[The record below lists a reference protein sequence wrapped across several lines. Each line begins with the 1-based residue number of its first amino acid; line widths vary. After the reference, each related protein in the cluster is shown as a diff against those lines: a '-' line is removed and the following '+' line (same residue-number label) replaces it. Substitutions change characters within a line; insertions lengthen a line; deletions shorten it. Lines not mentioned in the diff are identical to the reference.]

1 MENIFFS
8 YYWFLNEK
16 EEEVTS
22 IRIYGIDENNNNICV
37 RVNDFYPY
45 IYIELPTNISWNASR
60 VQLVG
65 NKIDQLLPKNKPLKK
80 IFEMKY
86 KLYGADL
93 TSNGQRKKFPYLK
106 CHFSHKDDIKKLGY
120 IIKKSINILGIG
132 YIKLKMHEQDADPI
146 LQLVSNCDIPTAG
159 WIKFKGKEVLGDDK
173 VTLCHKE
180 YIVKSERLFRY
191 DKTIVA
197 TPKIMGFDIEV
208 NSTNPFAMPSAQ
220 KQGDKVFQISC
231 VFAREGCSEED
242 YDIYILTLG
251 EPDPKIV
258 GENVTIYMYDTE
270 YELLIGFTELIRTE
284 NPNVIVGYN
293 ILQFDIHYMIERAK
307 YPCYCIGDFDK
318 MGFHKY
324 NHAKEK
330 TIKWS
335 SSAYKNQEFQFL
347 DAEGRLFVDL
357 LPLIRRDYKFNNYQ
371 LKTVSMNLLGD
382 TKDDL
387 SVRGIF
393 KCYRIGTKKEADGTY
408 SAKAKK
414 AMGIV
419 GKYCFPG
426 NTKISTPHGN
436 IPIEKLINNKKLLS
450 WDENLNNINI
460 ANQKKFFNN
469 GKHKCIE
476 IHFEDGRKLV
486 CTPDHLI
493 ATQKNEWIPAKNIK
507 NGDYI
512 KIGPILPDKEID
524 TEDMIL
530 SRLIGYLVSDG
541 HIGKDR
547 CKLYVGNLF
556 DCKIILD
563 DIEQLTNIR
572 KNIIYG
578 KNCMDIDLPPILSK
592 KIKKM
597 KGIMIGNR
605 TYNLSI
611 GLPDVSLWNK
621 NCIKEFLG
629 GLFGGDGWCTSLSKE
644 KKTFTTIGL
653 TQSRYDRE
661 YLIKFLNII
670 KILLLKFDIVSNY
683 TITKRKNLYIGKII
697 ISHNYL
703 EKFMTIIGYRYCYHK
718 TLRSTVALIYFRIR
732 NKVKIECENL
742 YKNIIQ
748 LRKNNIS
755 IKKAYE
761 KSLIDNIYS
770 YYMPKYETTKQ
781 WVRTGFPQS
790 RKDLISSCFP
800 KADYFIKIMG
810 ATDLFISKNKYEH
823 TYSMSKEQDFL
834 PVFNLKVLFI
844 KDSNEENVYDLE
856 VENTHSFLAEGIVV
870 HNCIQDSVLVVKLM
884 EKTQTW
890 VGLTEQASTY
900 NTSIF
905 SIYTQG
911 QQIKVFS
918 QVYKYCLNNNIIV
931 EKDGY
936 VAKEDERYVG
946 AHVFPP
952 EPGLYERVL
961 PFDFASLY
969 PSTII
974 AYNIDYS
981 TIVFDESIPDS
992 LCHVMEWSDHLF
1004 CDHDPKVI
1012 RKKQLSDYIETQQYK
1027 LKELR
1032 EKRDKKTNK
1041 LCRKE
1046 IVDEINKITEEM
1058 KPYREERAQ
1067 VAKTISKNTMCAER
1081 RYRFLKEPKGVIP
1094 TILQNLL
1101 DARANTRKIIKNN
1114 KKDISILEDKD
1125 KIKDLKLL
1133 NNVLDKRQL
1142 AYKISANSMYGSMGV
1157 KKGYLPFMPGAMCLH
1172 GDSLISYSYGFTRKM
1187 KNLKYTNSLW
1197 SYNDDGQVISN
1208 GNGLIYNGKKEI
1220 VKITLNDGR
1229 ILRCTSDHK
1238 IMTSNGWIEAGK
1250 LLPKHNWDG
1259 NNFTINNE
1267 YSNVIVGL
1275 ELPEDIIGE
1284 DEKKWKLLD
1293 YTMDTYINRE
1303 KTLAFCRILG
1313 FILSDGTISRYKN
1326 KYNITI
1332 ISSSVDIGTLIDA
1345 KIFVS
1350 DIKLITGKEPLI
1362 GDYKGNT
1369 YTVRIPSDLI
1379 KQIVKLDGV
1388 MIGKRSHQSYTL
1400 PEFLFDS
1407 KCPLSVIREFL
1418 GGLFGGDGTSPS
1430 LSVAHPSFSPIQ
1442 LGWLTIEKYKD
1453 DMVNIMNKLIQLL
1466 SLFDIKFWLCT
1477 PKLARVREGLIPKD
1491 IEENPR
1497 WEYIITTNS
1506 SNTLLFAEKIG
1517 FRYCSDKNNK
1527 LTVASSYQRYSDNVR
1542 KQHINLILKTSEMYD
1557 LNNKKIGIKEMLI
1570 KTRKELYENEIP
1582 LHEHISISKS
1592 TDVNNH
1598 RSRPISLK
1606 DYNLLQKYFPTAR
1619 EYTRLVG
1626 CEHWFS
1632 ENKCSKKVYSI
1643 KRTDICT
1650 PCIYLDVVDV
1660 RHDGI
1665 DDVYDIIDVP
1675 NHSFLANGIVV
1686 HNCTTYMGR
1695 TNIEIVA
1702 KTIPEKYGGELVYGD
1717 TDCVLAT
1724 EPVLIKY
1731 NDNIDYKTVEEL
1743 SDGNWT
1749 RINPNKEISNVKVG
1763 YQIWSDNG
1771 FTNIINVVRCGI
1783 KKPLSRVLTHV
1794 GVVNCSNEHSLLTD
1808 KLESVTPLDIKIG
1821 DKLCISELP
1830 LPSDTP
1836 KKPLYNNKV
1845 TKEIIEDYI
1854 IPNIEYKGLKAEL
1867 AFVWGLFFADG
1878 SCGEY
1883 LCGKYYKS
1891 VWAINN
1897 QDNVLLERVLNI
1909 LKNNEV
1915 TLNFKI
1921 YDTMKSSNVNKI
1933 EAVQYSRKKEH
1944 SGTLINFVNKYR
1956 NLFYDD
1962 RKYKKIPT
1970 IIFNSP
1976 FDIRQSFFMG
1986 YYSGD
1991 GSRKD
1996 PALCLS
2002 NKGAIGSAGLFY
2014 IMKSI
2019 GYQVS
2024 INTRK
2029 DKQDIY
2035 KLTGSNPEKKLR
2047 REPNVV
2053 KKIINIKT
2061 DDNEYIYDIQTENHH
2076 FAAGVGQLVVH
2087 NSNYIHFPKLKTAHE
2102 SWDHAE
2108 MVAQEVSK
2116 LFPKPIKC

>member
-1 MENIFFS
+1 MEENVFFS
-8 YYWFLNEK
+8 YYWFLDEK
-16 EEEVTS
+16 EEDVTS
-22 IRIYGIDENNNNICV
+22 IRIYGIDEKNNNICV
-37 RVNDFYPY
+37 RVDDFYPY
-45 IYIELPTNISWNASR
+45 IYLELPTNILWNSSR

-65 NKIDQLLPKNKPLKK
+65 NKIDQLIPKNKPLKK

-93 TSNGQRKKFPYLK
+93 TSNGERKKFPYLK

-120 IIKKSINILGIG
+120 VIKKSINILGIG
-132 YIKLKMHEQDADPI
+132 FIKLKMHEQDADPI
-146 LQLVSNCDIPTAG
+146 LQLVSNCNIPTAG
-159 WIKFKGKEVLGDDK
+159 WIKFKGKEVIGDDK
-173 VTLCHKE
+173 VTICHKE
-180 YIVKSERLFRY
+180 FIVKSERLSRH
-191 DKTIVA
+191 DKNIVA

-208 NSTNPFAMPSAQ
+208 NSTNPFAMPSSQ

-231 VFAREGCSEED
+231 VFAREGCSENE

-258 GENVTIYMYDTE
+258 GEHVTIHMYNTE
-270 YELLIGFTELIRTE
+270 YELLIGFSELIRTE

-318 MGFHKY
+318 MGFHKF

-357 LPLIRRDYKFNNYQ
+357 LPLIKRDYKFNNYQ

-393 KCYRIGTKKEADGTY
+393 KCYRIGTKKESDGSY

-419 GKYCFPG
+419 
-426 NTKISTPHGN
+426 
-436 IPIEKLINNKKLLS
+436 
-450 WDENLNNINI
+450 
-460 ANQKKFFNN
+460 A
-469 GKHKCIE
+469 
-476 IHFEDGRKLV
+476 
-486 CTPDHLI
+486 
-493 ATQKNEWIPAKNIK
+493 
-507 NGDYI
+507 
-512 KIGPILPDKEID
+512 
-524 TEDMIL
+524 
-530 SRLIGYLVSDG
+530 
-541 HIGKDR
+541 
-547 CKLYVGNLF
+547 
-556 DCKIILD
+556 
-563 DIEQLTNIR
+563 
-572 KNIIYG
+572 
-578 KNCMDIDLPPILSK
+578 
-592 KIKKM
+592 
-597 KGIMIGNR
+597 
-605 TYNLSI
+605 
-611 GLPDVSLWNK
+611 
-621 NCIKEFLG
+621 
-629 GLFGGDGWCTSLSKE
+629 
-644 KKTFTTIGL
+644 
-653 TQSRYDRE
+653 RY
-661 YLIKFLNII
+661 
-670 KILLLKFDIVSNY
+670 
-683 TITKRKNLYIGKII
+683 
-697 ISHNYL
+697 
-703 EKFMTIIGYRYCYHK
+703 
-718 TLRSTVALIYFRIR
+718 
-732 NKVKIECENL
+732 
-742 YKNIIQ
+742 
-748 LRKNNIS
+748 
-755 IKKAYE
+755 
-761 KSLIDNIYS
+761 
-770 YYMPKYETTKQ
+770 
-781 WVRTGFPQS
+781 
-790 RKDLISSCFP
+790 
-800 KADYFIKIMG
+800 
-810 ATDLFISKNKYEH
+810 
-823 TYSMSKEQDFL
+823 
-834 PVFNLKVLFI
+834 
-844 KDSNEENVYDLE
+844 
-856 VENTHSFLAEGIVV
+856 
-870 HNCIQDSVLVVKLM
+870 CIQDSVLVVKLM
-884 EKTQTW
+884 EKTNTW

-918 QVYKYCLNNNIIV
+918 QVYKYCLVNNIIV

-952 EPGLYERVL
+952 VPGLYERVL
-961 PFDFASLY
+961 PFDFCFSADTLINLSNGLSKRIDNFDKDKLVLGFNKKSNAFENYSFINGLQKKGIRETVKIYFQDGSSIVATPEHKFMLENGEWCQAKDLKNKYVKAGIKFPEDKICDLEKDWKLEVEGCILNMKNDEERDKSLSFARMIGYILSEGSIYESTCNRGYSRKCVEACFGTMYDALAFKRDINLFNDIDVTIRKRDGDGNKEREMKGTTLSITIPANLSRMFHSIEDIVVGKRSTQEMKLPKFILDDKCPLSIIREFLGGLFGGDGISSTLCMNDKISSINFKWTTTKKYIENMNIVFFQIQKLLEKFNIKNSSIHKPLKIKYKENSIKPHDYLENPRYDIQINLLLENTYIFMENIGFRYCINKLGKSYFTSMYLEMKEKTRVQRIKILDRSNELININIKNVFSRKKGNTTFTDCLEIARNELLMTEPALYNISLSSTYDLTYDRHERLRHPDKPRKYSLHKKKFPDPVEYFKDINVLEWFKNNYLIKTDEINIPSFRQKVIDVREHDSVEVFDIEVEEVHNFLANGITASNCSLY
-969 PSTII
+969 PTTII

-981 TIVFDESIPDS
+981 TIVFDESIPDN

-1004 CDHDPKVI
+1004 CEHDPKVI
-1012 RKKQLSDYIETQQYK
+1012 RKNQLTDYIETQQK
-1027 LKELR
+1027 LLKELR
-1032 EKRDKKTNK
+1032 EKRDKKINK
-1041 LCRKE
+1041 LCRQE

-1114 KKDISILEDKD
+1114 KKEMLLLEDAD

-1157 KKGYLPFMPGAMCLH
+1157 KKGYLPFMPGAM
-1172 GDSLISYSYGFTRKM
+1172 
-1187 KNLKYTNSLW
+1187 
-1197 SYNDDGQVISN
+1197 V
-1208 GNGLIYNGKKEI
+1208 
-1220 VKITLNDGR
+1220 
-1229 ILRCTSDHK
+1229 
-1238 IMTSNGWIEAGK
+1238 
-1250 LLPKHNWDG
+1250 
-1259 NNFTINNE
+1259 
-1267 YSNVIVGL
+1267 
-1275 ELPEDIIGE
+1275 
-1284 DEKKWKLLD
+1284 
-1293 YTMDTYINRE
+1293 
-1303 KTLAFCRILG
+1303 
-1313 FILSDGTISRYKN
+1313 
-1326 KYNITI
+1326 
-1332 ISSSVDIGTLIDA
+1332 
-1345 KIFVS
+1345 
-1350 DIKLITGKEPLI
+1350 
-1362 GDYKGNT
+1362 
-1369 YTVRIPSDLI
+1369 
-1379 KQIVKLDGV
+1379 
-1388 MIGKRSHQSYTL
+1388 
-1400 PEFLFDS
+1400 
-1407 KCPLSVIREFL
+1407 
-1418 GGLFGGDGTSPS
+1418 
-1430 LSVAHPSFSPIQ
+1430 
-1442 LGWLTIEKYKD
+1442 
-1453 DMVNIMNKLIQLL
+1453 
-1466 SLFDIKFWLCT
+1466 
-1477 PKLARVREGLIPKD
+1477 
-1491 IEENPR
+1491 
-1497 WEYIITTNS
+1497 TT
-1506 SNTLLFAEKIG
+1506 F
-1517 FRYCSDKNNK
+1517 
-1527 LTVASSYQRYSDNVR
+1527 
-1542 KQHINLILKTSEMYD
+1542 
-1557 LNNKKIGIKEMLI
+1557 
-1570 KTRKELYENEIP
+1570 
-1582 LHEHISISKS
+1582 
-1592 TDVNNH
+1592 
-1598 RSRPISLK
+1598 
-1606 DYNLLQKYFPTAR
+1606 
-1619 EYTRLVG
+1619 
-1626 CEHWFS
+1626 
-1632 ENKCSKKVYSI
+1632 
-1643 KRTDICT
+1643 
-1650 PCIYLDVVDV
+1650 
-1660 RHDGI
+1660 
-1665 DDVYDIIDVP
+1665 
-1675 NHSFLANGIVV
+1675 
-1686 HNCTTYMGR
+1686 MGR

-1808 KLESVTPLDIKIG
+1808 KLESITPLDIKIG

-1845 TKEIIEDYI
+1845 TKEIIKDYI
-1854 IPNIEYKGLKAEL
+1854 IPNIEYKGLTAEL

-1883 LCGKYYKS
+1883 LCGKYSKS

-1897 QDNVLLERVLNI
+1897 QDNVLLERVVNI

-1915 TLNFKI
+1915 TVNFKI
-1921 YDTMKSSNVNKI
+1921 YDTMKSSNVNKL

-1944 SGTLINFVNKYR
+1944 SGNLINFVNKYR

-1970 IIFNSP
+1970 IMFNSP

-1996 PALCLS
+1996 PSLCLS

-2024 INTRK
+2024 INTIK

-2035 KLTGSNPEKKLR
+2035 KLTCSTPEKKLR
-2047 REPNVV
+2047 RKPNVV

-2076 FAAGVGQLVVH
+2076 FAAGVGQLIVH

-2108 MVAQEVSK
+2108 MVAKEVSK
-2116 LFPKPIKC
+2116 LFPKPISLAFEEAIYWQFFILTKKRYMYRECGKDGIVNEKIGKKGVLLARRDNAVVIRNLYEKIITMIFDKVSRNDIIYFIIQELNKICSNSVPYKDFVITKAVGDVNKMIIEPFVDEKGKQKAKIGNYIVPILPKNNEEREKQLKLKDAENEKEYYQKCLPAVVQLAEKMRKRGQRVDTGTRLEYVIIDNGVKNDKQYNKLEGLEYFTSHSNILTIDFMYYIKLLVNPIDQMLNVAFNKNEGEKYIFKKDFILQQYDFRNKNRQQVIHQIKNMFRPILVFNN

>member
-146 LQLVSNCDIPTAG
+146 LQLVSNRDIPTAG
-159 WIKFKGKEVLGDDK
+159 WIKFVGKEVFGDDK

-419 GKYCFPG
+419 SKYC
-426 NTKISTPHGN
+426 
-436 IPIEKLINNKKLLS
+436 
-450 WDENLNNINI
+450 
-460 ANQKKFFNN
+460 
-469 GKHKCIE
+469 
-476 IHFEDGRKLV
+476 
-486 CTPDHLI
+486 
-493 ATQKNEWIPAKNIK
+493 IK
-507 NGDYI
+507 
-512 KIGPILPDKEID
+512 
-524 TEDMIL
+524 
-530 SRLIGYLVSDG
+530 
-541 HIGKDR
+541 
-547 CKLYVGNLF
+547 
-556 DCKIILD
+556 
-563 DIEQLTNIR
+563 
-572 KNIIYG
+572 
-578 KNCMDIDLPPILSK
+578 
-592 KIKKM
+592 
-597 KGIMIGNR
+597 
-605 TYNLSI
+605 
-611 GLPDVSLWNK
+611 
-621 NCIKEFLG
+621 
-629 GLFGGDGWCTSLSKE
+629 
-644 KKTFTTIGL
+644 
-653 TQSRYDRE
+653 
-661 YLIKFLNII
+661 
-670 KILLLKFDIVSNY
+670 
-683 TITKRKNLYIGKII
+683 
-697 ISHNYL
+697 
-703 EKFMTIIGYRYCYHK
+703 
-718 TLRSTVALIYFRIR
+718 
-732 NKVKIECENL
+732 
-742 YKNIIQ
+742 
-748 LRKNNIS
+748 
-755 IKKAYE
+755 
-761 KSLIDNIYS
+761 
-770 YYMPKYETTKQ
+770 
-781 WVRTGFPQS
+781 
-790 RKDLISSCFP
+790 
-800 KADYFIKIMG
+800 
-810 ATDLFISKNKYEH
+810 
-823 TYSMSKEQDFL
+823 
-834 PVFNLKVLFI
+834 
-844 KDSNEENVYDLE
+844 
-856 VENTHSFLAEGIVV
+856 
-870 HNCIQDSVLVVKLM
+870 DSVLVVKLM

-992 LCHVMEWSDHLF
+992 LCHVMEWSDHLNCLVEGSNITINGFGIDIKNLENNNNLILSHSEKSNLLEYKRQNNFFNKGKKECIEITFEDGTSLKCTPDHKIMTSDNIWIEAKNLKINESKIKKGITFPLTDFKEFISDFKLNCKDLTLNMTNIYEIEKF
-1004 CDHDPKVI
+1004 CKFSRLFGMLYTDGSLSKNRATIYTGDIVDAECVISDIYDVCGVKNNYKLVEKDNGKYFHITVPYEFHNSYIWKLGDGFGKRTIRDSILPSFILDKNCPIILKREFIAGMFGGDGLTITYSDKTKNYSTIGLCISKISDKIDNAKEFLNSIQNILIEDFDIKTYINGPYKKKDKDVYTLILYINVNDIIKFKDTIGFRYCTYKSFKLEVLCSYKNLINSVFNERENSFKIIKKLYETLTWDKAIEEGHKIIRQNEIIFNDHYAFPNKQAVMDSIRRPRDGNKKTFWSSKFPSFEKYLKELNVYNCFVDNKKNKSSSTYCMDQIVLNDIPYYELKVISVKSIGICNVYDIEIKDNHSFLANGIVVHNCSHDPKVI
-1012 RKKQLSDYIETQQYK
+1012 RKNELTNYIETQQAK

-1032 EKRDKKTNK
+1032 EKRDKKINK
-1041 LCRKE
+1041 LCRQE

-1067 VAKTISKNTMCAER
+1067 IAKTISKNTMCAER

-1114 KKDISILEDKD
+1114 KKEILLLEDDKD

-1142 AYKISANSMYGSMGV
+1142 AYKISANSMYGAMGV

-1197 SYNDDGQVISN
+1197 SYNDGQVISN

-1229 ILRCTSDHK
+1229 ILRCTPDHK
-1238 IMTSNGWIEAGK
+1238 IMTSKGWIEAGK

-1259 NNFTINNE
+1259 NNFSINNE

-1350 DIKLITGKEPLI
+1350 DIKLITDKEPLI
-1362 GDYKGNT
+1362 GDYKGSDIKGNT
-1369 YTVRIPSDLI
+1369 YTVGIPSVLI

-1442 LGWLTIEKYKD
+1442 FGWSTIEKYKD
-1453 DMVNIMNKLIQLL
+1453 DMVNIMNKLIKLL
-1466 SLFDIKFWLCT
+1466 SVFDIKFWLCT

-1497 WEYIITTNS
+1497 WEYLITTNS

-1598 RSRPISLK
+1598 RSRSSSLK
-1606 DYNLLQKYFPTAR
+1606 DYKLLQKYFPTAR
-1619 EYTRLVG
+1619 EYTRMVG
-1626 CEHWFS
+1626 CEQWFS

-1643 KRTDICT
+1643 KRTDVSS
-1650 PCIYLDVVDV
+1650 PCIHLDVLDV
-1660 RHDGI
+1660 RYDGI
-1665 DDVYDIIDVP
+1665 DDVYDIIDVQD
-1675 NHSFLANGIVV
+1675 HSFLANGIVV

-1717 TDCVLAT
+1717 
-1724 EPVLIKY
+1724 
-1731 NDNIDYKTVEEL
+1731 
-1743 SDGNWT
+1743 
-1749 RINPNKEISNVKVG
+1749 
-1763 YQIWSDNG
+1763 
-1771 FTNIINVVRCGI
+1771 
-1783 KKPLSRVLTHV
+1783 
-1794 GVVNCSNEHSLLTD
+1794 
-1808 KLESVTPLDIKIG
+1808 
-1821 DKLCISELP
+1821 
-1830 LPSDTP
+1830 
-1836 KKPLYNNKV
+1836 
-1845 TKEIIEDYI
+1845 
-1854 IPNIEYKGLKAEL
+1854 
-1867 AFVWGLFFADG
+1867 
-1878 SCGEY
+1878 
-1883 LCGKYYKS
+1883 
-1891 VWAINN
+1891 
-1897 QDNVLLERVLNI
+1897 
-1909 LKNNEV
+1909 
-1915 TLNFKI
+1915 
-1921 YDTMKSSNVNKI
+1921 
-1933 EAVQYSRKKEH
+1933 
-1944 SGTLINFVNKYR
+1944 
-1956 NLFYDD
+1956 
-1962 RKYKKIPT
+1962 
-1970 IIFNSP
+1970 
-1976 FDIRQSFFMG
+1976 
-1986 YYSGD
+1986 
-1991 GSRKD
+1991 
-1996 PALCLS
+1996 
-2002 NKGAIGSAGLFY
+2002 
-2014 IMKSI
+2014 
-2019 GYQVS
+2019 
-2024 INTRK
+2024 
-2029 DKQDIY
+2029 
-2035 KLTGSNPEKKLR
+2035 
-2047 REPNVV
+2047 
-2053 KKIINIKT
+2053 
-2061 DDNEYIYDIQTENHH
+2061 
-2076 FAAGVGQLVVH
+2076 
-2087 NSNYIHFPKLKTAHE
+2087 
-2102 SWDHAE
+2102 
-2108 MVAQEVSK
+2108 
-2116 LFPKPIKC
+2116 